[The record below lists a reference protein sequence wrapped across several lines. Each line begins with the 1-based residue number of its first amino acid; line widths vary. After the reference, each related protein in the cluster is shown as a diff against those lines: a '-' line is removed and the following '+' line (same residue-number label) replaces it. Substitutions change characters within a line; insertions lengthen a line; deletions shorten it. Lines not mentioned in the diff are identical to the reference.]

1 MWGKQSEMTKKRLGD
16 ILSPIH
22 VEAAPLRIKIIDA
35 IRRAIEHGT
44 LKPGDR
50 LIEKELCEQLGVSRT
65 SLREALRELQAEG
78 VIASVSARGLTVVEI
93 SRRDARDIYLI
104 RARVEALIFEQFAE
118 KATDAEMQELGT
130 IYQKLIT
137 AYNNGT
143 FSAIAEA
150 KARWHNYV
158 CEVTQNSIAKNLLS
172 RLTLRTA
179 QLRNRSVI
187 RKERQA
193 QSIAELNTL
202 MEALKTRDLAA
213 TAAAAQRHVLSASD
227 SALIFA
233 KDNVTT

>member
-1 MWGKQSEMTKKRLGD
+1 MTKKRLGD

-118 KATDAEMQELGT
+118 KATDAEMHELGK
-130 IYQKLIT
+130 IYQELIT

-143 FSAIAEA
+143 FSAISEA

-187 RKERQA
+187 RTERQA
-193 QSIAELNTL
+193 QRIAEVTTL
-202 MEALKTRDLAA
+202 MEARKTRDLAA

>member
-1 MWGKQSEMTKKRLGD
+1 MTKKRLGD

-118 KATDAEMQELGT
+118 KATDAEMNELGK
-130 IYQKLIT
+130 IYQELIT

-143 FSAIAEA
+143 FSAISEA

-187 RKERQA
+187 RTERQA
-193 QSIAELNTL
+193 QSIAELTTL

>member
-1 MWGKQSEMTKKRLGD
+1 MTKKRLGD

-22 VEAAPLRIKIIDA
+22 VEAAPLRMKIIDA

-118 KATDAEMQELGT
+118 KATDSEMHELGK
-130 IYQKLIT
+130 IYQELIT

-143 FSAIAEA
+143 FSAISEA

-158 CEVTQNSIAKNLLS
+158 CEVTQNNIAKNLLS

-187 RKERQA
+187 RTERQA
-193 QSIAELNTL
+193 QSIAELTTL

>member
-1 MWGKQSEMTKKRLGD
+1 MTKKRLGD

-22 VEAAPLRIKIIDA
+22 VEAAPLRMKIIDA
-35 IRRAIEHGT
+35 IRSAIEHGT
-44 LKPGDR
+44 LRPGDR
-50 LIEKELCEQLGVSRT
+50 LIEKQLCEQLGVSRT

-78 VIASVSARGLTVVEI
+78 VIASVSARGLAVVEI

-104 RARVEALIFEQFAE
+104 RARIEALIFEQFAE
-118 KATDAEMQELGT
+118 YATDAEIDALGV
-130 IYQKLIT
+130 IYQDLIA
-137 AYNNGT
+137 AYNSGT
-143 FSAIAEA
+143 FSAISNA
-150 KARWHNYV
+150 KANWHNYV
-158 CEVTQNSIAKNLLS
+158 CKVTQNSVARNLLS

-193 QSIAELNTL
+193 QSIAELTTL
-202 MEALKTRDLAA
+202 MEALKNRDLPA

-233 KDNVTT
+233 KDTVTE